1 MGRDE
6 KRALLKTP
14 AGEAMCTGEKEKAVT
29 KAFLHTFRLVAAPS
43 FS

>member
-6 KRALLKTP
+6 KRALPKTG
-14 AGEAMCTGEKEKAVT
+14 AWKAMCTGQKEKTVT

-43 FS
+43 LS